1 MLDKKLLEV
10 LTSPPDA
17 AVAIVTQG
25 KDGPHVVN
33 SWNSYAQITED
44 DKILFPAGR
53 MNETEQNIRAN
64 NRVKMTICNREV
76 QGKSIKG
83 TGFLV
88 IGTAEFAAE
97 GADYDTIKAKFPW
110 ARAALAI
117 KVESAE
123 QTL

>member
-1 MLDKKLLEV
+1 
-10 LTSPPDA
+10 
-17 AVAIVTQG
+17 
-25 KDGPHVVN
+25 
-33 SWNSYAQITED
+33 
-44 DKILFPAGR
+44 

-76 QGKSIKG
+76 QGISYKG

-88 IGTAEFAAE
+88 IGTAEFAAK
-97 GADYDTIKAKFPW
+97 GPDYDTVKAKFPW